1 MKIKRYTASS
11 MRAAL
16 ALVRDEQ
23 GPDAVILSSR
33 RCEEGIEVIAAI
45 DYDEALFAE
54 TKRQMQA
61 AQAEAR
67 ADLASKAA
75 AAAVPA
81 ATAEAPKAP
90 VPAAIRAKAAQ
101 QPKSGEV
108 QKPAPSA
115 PKPMAATPEAPVPKQ
130 ASPAAPTKA
139 PAPAAPVASRS
150 KPDFSITLMQR
161 EMREMR
167 RMLET
172 GMAGMTWHDKRLRE
186 PLKTQV
192 LEQLSALDLEPD
204 VVSAIAAATPAQ
216 TNLKDPGNM
225 PLAMLIKH
233 LSFIDD
239 TTFAKG
245 GVTALIGPTGAG
257 KTTTIAKIAARWCLM
272 YGNRD
277 IALVSTDGYRI
288 GAREQLMTYA
298 RILDVPMHT
307 ANSGKQL
314 GILLERLSDKKLVL
328 IDTAGMGPRDKRLRE
343 QIAALK
349 LGAAQ
354 AKVILTLPAMAE
366 SQALEDIV
374 RAFAQALPESCIITK
389 IDEASTLGGVLST
402 AIRHKLKLAY
412 VCDGQKVP
420 DDLHAAQQ
428 RRVWLAKLA
437 QQMKQGAAPR
447 DTAYLAQHFAK
458 VPAHA

>member
-1 MKIKRYTASS
+1 
-11 MRAAL
+11 
-16 ALVRDEQ
+16 V
-23 GPDAVILSSR
+23 PAV
-33 RCEEGIEVIAAI
+33 
-45 DYDEALFAE
+45 
-54 TKRQMQA
+54 
-61 AQAEAR
+61 
-67 ADLASKAA
+67 AA
-75 AAAVPA
+75 APKPAATPSQAHAATTVVPA
-81 ATAEAPKAP
+81 ATAAAAP
-90 VPAAIRAKAAQ
+90 VPA
-101 QPKSGEV
+101 
-108 QKPAPSA
+108 
-115 PKPMAATPEAPVPKQ
+115 
-130 ASPAAPTKA
+130 
-139 PAPAAPVASRS
+139 
-150 KPDFSITLMQR
+150 KPDFGITLMQR

-167 RMLET
+167 RMLEH

-192 LEQLSALDLEPD
+192 LEQLSALDIEPD
-204 VVSAIAAATPAQ
+204 VASAIAAGTPTQ
-216 TNLKDPGNM
+216 TNLKDPGNV

-239 TTFAKG
+239 TTLTKG
-245 GVTALIGPTGAG
+245 GITALVGPTGAG
-257 KTTTIAKIAARWCLM
+257 KTTSIAKLAARWCLM

-277 IALVSTDGYRI
+277 IALVSTDAYRI

-314 GILLERLSDKKLVL
+314 GILMERLSDKKLVL

-349 LGAAQ
+349 QGAAD
-354 AKVILTLPAMAE
+354 AKVILTLPAQAE

-374 RAFAQALPESCIITK
+374 RAFAHAKPESCIITK

-402 AIRHKLKLAY
+402 AIRHKLKIAY

-428 RRVWLAKLA
+428 RRVWLARLA
-437 QQMKQGAAPR
+437 QHMKAGAPR
-447 DTAYLAQHFAK
+447 RDAAYLAQHFAK